1 MSSQSAHDNLNQA
14 EKGSW
19 LSLVTYFSVTILKIT
34 VGILF
39 GSQAVLADGMNNLT
53 DTINSLIILGGIR
66 YSKRPADANHR
77 YGHWKG
83 ETIATLMMSFI
94 ILYIGIEVLLDS
106 VKKLFIVTTE
116 PPHLLSATVGVISGV
131 LMLGVY
137 LYNSRLAVRINS
149 LSLKAAA
156 RDNFADALTSF
167 STAITVV
174 ASQLGITWLDPVMAV
189 IVGGIIIRTGIEIFK
204 ESAFALTDG
213 FDETKLDHY
222 AVAILNNIP
231 AVRKI
236 RTIRGRKYGANI
248 YLDITILIDGALSVE
263 DGHSVTE
270 DVEALLKQRFGIEV
284 VDVHVEPYREP
295 FISH

>member
-1 MSSQSAHDNLNQA
+1 MSQQSAQKDLKQA
-14 EKGSW
+14 EKGSI
-19 LSLVTYFSVTILKIT
+19 LSLCTYAIITVAKIA

-66 YSKRPADANHR
+66 YSQRPADANHR

-83 ETIATLMMSFI
+83 ETIATLLMSFI
-94 ILYIGIEVLLDS
+94 ILYIGIEVLINS
-106 VKKLFIVTTE
+106 AKKLFLSPAT
-116 PPHLLSATVGVISGV
+116 PPHLLSAIVGALSGV

-137 LYNSRLAVRINS
+137 LYNTRLSEKIHS
-149 LSLKAAA
+149 LSLKASA
-156 RDNFADALTSF
+156 RDNLSDALTSF
-167 STAITVV
+167 STTVTV
-174 ASQLGITWLDPVMAV
+174 IAAQLGLAWLDTVMAV
-189 IVGGIIIRTGIEIFK
+189 IVGGIIIRTGLEIFK

-222 AVAILNNIP
+222 AVAILNTIP
-231 AVRKI
+231 AVRQI
-236 RTIRGRKYGANI
+236 RSIRGRKYGANI
-248 YLDITILIDGALSVE
+248 YLDITILIDGHLSVE

-270 DVEALLKQRFGIEV
+270 EVEDLLQDRFGIEV

>member
-1 MSSQSAHDNLNQA
+1 MSQQSAHNHLQQA

-19 LSLVTYFSVTILKIT
+19 LSLVTYFLITIAKIT
-34 VGILF
+34 VGMLF

-53 DTINSLIILGGIR
+53 DTINSIIILAGIR
-66 YSKRPADANHR
+66 YSQRPADDNHR

-94 ILYIGIEVLLDS
+94 ILYIGIEVLVDS
-106 VKKLFIVTTE
+106 VEKLFTTTAE
-116 PPHLLSATVGVISGV
+116 PPHLLSAVVGLVSGV
-131 LMLGVY
+131 VMLGVY
-137 LYNSRLAVRINS
+137 LYNNRLSERINS
-149 LSLKAAA
+149 LSLKASA
-156 RDNFADALTSF
+156 RDNLSDALTSF

-174 ASQLGITWLDPVMAV
+174 ASQLGISWLDPVMAV
-189 IVGGIIIRTGIEIFK
+189 IVGGIIIRTGLEIFK

-213 FDETKLDHY
+213 FDKAKLDHY

-248 YLDITILIDGALSVE
+248 YLDITILIDGQLSVD

-270 DVEALLKQRFGIEV
+270 DVEQLLYDQFGIEA